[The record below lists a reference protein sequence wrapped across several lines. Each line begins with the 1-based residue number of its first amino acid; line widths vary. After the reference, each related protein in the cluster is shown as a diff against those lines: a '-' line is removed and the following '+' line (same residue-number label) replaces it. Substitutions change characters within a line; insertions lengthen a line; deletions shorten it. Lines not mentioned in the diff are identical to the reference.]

1 MALGATQANILRL
14 IASDGLRMLMAGAAL
29 GVGLG
34 LAVSKLLKSLLFE
47 VSAYDPVTFIVVQ
60 VLLMLVAM
68 VAILVPARAGMRVDP
83 AVTLR
88 AE

>member
-1 MALGATQANILRL
+1 MALGATRANILLL

-47 VSAYDPVTFIVVQ
+47 VSAYDPVTFIVVP